1 MSALTDARLDRARQ
15 LLQAGR
21 DELARAEESKG
32 QAAAIG
38 LQNSCG
44 KGWLAVLEAIYAYLL
59 SRGIE
64 ESELPNNERGRQYF
78 VQNYLN
84 RDLRKSYKS
93 FRTTFH
99 TDGYYE
105 AIVSF
110 DDMPENFDELAEF
123 IATIQS
129 HIRNGEGV

>member
-1 MSALTDARLDRARQ
+1 MSALTDARLNRARE

-21 DELARAEESKG
+21 EELARAEEAKG
-32 QAAAIG
+32 QAAVIG

-44 KGWLAVLEAIYAYLL
+44 KGWLSVLEAIYAYLL

-64 ESELPNNERGRQYF
+64 ESELPDNERGRRYF

-84 RDLRKSYKS
+84 REMRKTYKS

-110 DDMPENFDELAEF
+110 DEMPENFDELAEF
-123 IATIQS
+123 IATIQG
-129 HIRNGEGV
+129 HIRNGGGV